1 MASPS
6 FTCVLLQFLLS
17 TILPFPLPVL
27 SYVNPNARLH
37 HVQKLEP
44 SSRYRVHIVLV
55 EPPPETD
62 TPHHHWQSF
71 LPTTLTDS
79 GEQRLVHSYTAVFS
93 GFAARLT
100 DSELDAVTKKP
111 GFVRAFP
118 DRTLQLATTHTP
130 AFLGLTR
137 GAGAA
142 GFWNSSGYGKGV
154 IVGLLDS
161 GIHAA
166 HPSFDDHGVPPPP
179 ARWKGSC
186 APGSAVRCNNKLI
199 GARSFVGGGDD
210 GGGGVSDDAGH
221 GTHTSSTAAGNF
233 VDGASRDGLAA
244 GTAAGIAPGAHVAMY
259 KVCVLEG
266 CDSSAILAGLDAAI
280 KDGVDV
286 LSISLGGSLS
296 FEFDHDPI
304 AVGAFSA
311 VSKGVVV
318 VCAAGNNGPAPSS
331 VVNDAPWILTVAAG
345 SVDRAFQA
353 DVELV
358 NNGHHHHVAGE
369 ALTQGKSSKKQYPL
383 LFSERRRHCL
393 YGDNSSSIVAGK
405 ILVCEATDLPTE
417 MSNIRDLL
425 SAGAAGVVLT
435 NSNTSGYT
443 IVVRDY
449 GPGVVQVSTAAGV
462 NITHYATSTST
473 RRRSSSAAA
482 AFFTFNSTVLGA
494 RPSPTVASFSGRGPS
509 AVTPGVLKPDILA
522 PGLNILAAWPPALS
536 ETETTSSSS
545 GGSGRFNIIS
555 GTSMATPHISGV
567 VALVRSVHPDW
578 SPAAIKSAI
587 LTTSDEADSN
597 GGAILDE
604 QHGKAGGHA
613 TGAGHVNPTRAADPG
628 LVYDIGVPEY
638 AAYLCALLGDRGQ
651 ATVVRNASLS
661 CSKLPRTPEAQLN
674 YPTITVPLQTT
685 PFTVNRT
692 VTNVGPAAST
702 YTAKVDVPAGS
713 SLKVQVSPATLVF
726 SEAGEKKTFSV
737 TVSGQATA
745 GQDDVVVQGSLR
757 WVSGKIVVRSPVLA
771 VAGLNRS

>member
-6 FTCVLLQFLLS
+6 FTCLLLPFLFS
-17 TILPFPLPVL
+17 TILRFPAPVL
-27 SYVNPNARLH
+27 SYVTPDTRLH
-37 HVQKLEP
+37 HVQKEP
-44 SSRYRVHIVLV
+44 SKYRVHIVLV

-62 TPHHHWQSF
+62 TPRHHWESF

-79 GEQRLVHSYTAVFS
+79 GEQPLVHSYTEVFS

-111 GFVRAFP
+111 GVREGSHRRA
-118 DRTLQLATTHTP
+118 
-130 AFLGLTR
+130 
-137 GAGAA
+137 
-142 GFWNSSGYGKGV
+142 S
-154 IVGLLDS
+154 S
-161 GIHAA
+161 GIHVA

-179 ARWKGSC
+179 AQWKGAC
-186 APGSAVRCNNKLI
+186 APGSAARCNNKLI
-199 GARSFVGGGDD
+199 GARSFVGCGDD
-210 GGGGVSDDAGH
+210 GVSDDAGH

-233 VDGASRDGLAA
+233 VDGASREGLAA
-244 GTAAGIAPGAHVAMY
+244 GTAAGIAPAAHVAIY

-286 LSISLGGSLS
+286 LSISLGGSVS
-296 FEFDHDPI
+296 FPFDQDPI

-331 VVNDAPWILTVAAG
+331 VVNDAPWILTVADG
-345 SVDRAFQA
+345 SVDSTLEA

-358 NNGHHHHVAGE
+358 NGPHVAGE
-369 ALTQGKSSKKQYPL
+369 ALTQ
-383 LFSERRRHCL
+383 RRHCL
-393 YGDNSSSIVAGK
+393 YGDDSSIVAGK

-462 NITHYATSTST
+462 NITHYATTST

-482 AFFTFNSTVLGA
+482 AFFTFNSTVVGA
-494 RPSPTVASFSGRGPS
+494 RPSPTVASFSGRGSS

-522 PGLNILAAWPPALS
+522 PGLNILAAWPPALG
-536 ETETTSSSS
+536 ETETSSSS
-545 GGSGRFNIIS
+545 SSGSGRFNIIS

-567 VALVRSVHPDW
+567 VALVRNAHPDW
-578 SPAAIKSAI
+578 SPAAIKSSI
-587 LTTSDEADSN
+587 LTTSDAVDTNS
-597 GGAILDE
+597 GPILDE
-604 QHGKAGGHA
+604 QHDKAGGHA

-628 LVYDIGVPEY
+628 LVYDLSVPEY
-638 AAYLCALLGDRGQ
+638 AAYLCALLGDRAQ
-651 ATVVRNASLS
+651 ATIVRNASLS
-661 CSKLPRTPEAQLN
+661 CSKLPETAEAQLN
-674 YPTITVPLQTT
+674 YPTITVPLQPT

-692 VTNVGPAAST
+692 VTNVGP
-702 YTAKVDVPAGS
+702 P
-713 SLKVQVSPATLVF
+713 
-726 SEAGEKKTFSV
+726 
-737 TVSGQATA
+737 
-745 GQDDVVVQGSLR
+745 
-757 WVSGKIVVRSPVLA
+757 
-771 VAGLNRS
+771 